1 MEALFFF
8 AGVATVSVLLTLG
21 WMLKVVTVQVKQFR
35 NLENVV
41 ESVTK
46 EMITENDVRGIVDS
60 RVDKHADYVSREFEK
75 IERELIAYTD
85 GLNNNS
91 MDNINEI
98 YRRIDDVQRELMD
111 QININRVTNTRNV
124 TNGDLLTEY

>member
-21 WMLKVVTVQVKQFR
+21 WVLKVVTVQVKQFR

-41 ESVTK
+41 ESVTRDI
-46 EMITENDVRGIVDS
+46 ITENDVRGIVDS

-91 MDNINEI
+91 MDNINQI
-98 YRRIDDVQRELMD
+98 HHRIDDVQRELMD

>member
-21 WMLKVVTVQVKQFR
+21 WVLKVVTVQVKQFR

-41 ESVTK
+41 ESVTRD
-46 EMITENDVRGIVDS
+46 MITENDVRGIVDS

-91 MDNINEI
+91 MDNINQI
-98 YRRIDDVQRELMD
+98 HHRIDDVQRELMD